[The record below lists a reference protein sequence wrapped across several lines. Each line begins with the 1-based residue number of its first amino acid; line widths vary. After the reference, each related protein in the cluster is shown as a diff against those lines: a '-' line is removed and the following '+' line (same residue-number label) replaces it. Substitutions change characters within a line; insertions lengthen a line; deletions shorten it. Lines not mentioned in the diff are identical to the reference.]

1 MRVQQ
6 FRKVPAAAVVL
17 AAGLALTACNGD
29 DGKHS
34 GVSSAPS
41 ATASTSGAS
50 QGSGS
55 GTAGGG
61 SSATATSGTGTGG
74 TSSASG
80 SATAPGSTAG
90 SGTTAGSGS
99 ATASAGPRTTVKTAA
114 RCRIAH
120 LTFAKGDA
128 YGKGPYSNIPVRLT
142 NSGPAPCSLHGFPG
156 VDLVGKDGHVRARRS
171 VEAPHTVVLTPG
183 RSATFLLVV
192 PQNYSGGS
200 GVTFTRAV
208 ITLPREIHPHIL
220 RLRVNLP
227 AKGEGPDDHTV
238 IVGPVTR

>member
-17 AAGLALTACNGD
+17 AAGLGLTACNGD

-34 GVSSAPS
+34 GVSSVPS

-55 GTAGGG
+55 GPAGGG
-61 SSATATSGTGTGG
+61 TSATATSGTATGG

-80 SATAPGSTAG
+80 SATASGST
-90 SGTTAGSGS
+90 TGSGS
-99 ATASAGPRTTVKTAA
+99 PTASAGPRTTARVPA
-114 RCRIAH
+114 RCGTTH

-142 NSGPAPCSLHGFPG
+142 NSGPAPCTLHGFPD
-156 VDLVGKDGHVRARRS
+156 VDLVGKDGHVHARRS

-192 PQNYSGGS
+192 PQNYGGGS

-227 AKGEGPDDHTV
+227 AKGDGPDDHTV

>member
-41 ATASTSGAS
+41 ATASTSGAT

-55 GTAGGG
+55 GPAGGG
-61 SSATATSGTGTGG
+61 TSATATSGTATGG

-80 SATAPGSTAG
+80 SATAPGSAAG
-90 SGTTAGSGS
+90 SGP
-99 ATASAGPRTTVKTAA
+99 ATASAGPRTSTRPAA
-114 RCRIAH
+114 RCRTAH

-142 NSGPAPCSLHGFPG
+142 NSGPAPCTLHGFPG

-192 PQNYSGGS
+192 PQNYGGGS

-208 ITLPREIHPHIL
+208 ITLPRDIHPHVL
-220 RLRVNLP
+220 QLRVNLP
-227 AKGEGPDDHTV
+227 AKGDGPDDHTV
-238 IVGPVTR
+238 IVGPLTR

>member
-29 DGKHS
+29 DGKQS
-34 GVSSAPS
+34 GASSAAS
-41 ATASTSGAS
+41 ATASTAGAT

-55 GTAGGG
+55 GPAGGT
-61 SSATATSGTGTGG
+61 SATPTSGTATGG

-80 SATAPGSTAG
+80 SATAPGSAT
-90 SGTTAGSGS
+90 GSGS
-99 ATASAGPRTTVKTAA
+99 ATASAGPRTSTRPAA
-114 RCRIAH
+114 RCRTAH

-142 NSGPAPCSLHGFPG
+142 NSGPAPCTLHGFPG

-192 PQNYSGGS
+192 PQNYGGGS

-227 AKGEGPDDHTV
+227 AKGDGPDDHTV